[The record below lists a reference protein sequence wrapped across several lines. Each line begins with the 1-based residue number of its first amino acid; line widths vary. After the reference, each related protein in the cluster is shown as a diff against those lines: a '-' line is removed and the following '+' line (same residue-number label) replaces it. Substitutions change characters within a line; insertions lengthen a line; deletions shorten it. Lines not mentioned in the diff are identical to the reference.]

1 MLKTEEG
8 DRILDTEKLLFESYN
23 RAIEKGYDRLFNNTE
38 PEKILKIKDE
48 DISVFLDEELKE
60 WQNTE
65 LDLLGGITPYKYFDG
80 IDNLD
85 ELIELFKKASKICVL
100 DVPEVLIRRLQCF
113 GEDFIDQLM
122 ELAFLASSIKDDEEI
137 LVPLMAIRFLGR
149 LKAKKAAEML
159 LDLLYDVNSKNEA
172 IIEEINGAIINIGD
186 ASIDGILSKLKGAE
200 KIKDVEEYLLY
211 SLVQIGVN
219 IRKNPEY
226 EVVYAC
232 IKDTFI
238 KMDDKIIGAICIG
251 DLGDGRA
258 IPFLRGYVEKNID
271 SIGYDVFCEIKAAV
285 HKLGGNM
292 DDINF
297 KVNM

>member
-1 MLKTEEG
+1 
-8 DRILDTEKLLFESYN
+8 LDKENLLFESYN
-23 RAIEKGYDRLFNNTE
+23 KAMEKGFERLFNNTE
-38 PEKILKIKDE
+38 PEKILKIKDG
-48 DISVFLDEELKE
+48 DIPDFLDEEIKE

-65 LDLLGGITPYKYFDG
+65 LDLLEGISPKKYFDG

-85 ELIELFKKASKICVL
+85 ELIELFKKASKICDV

-122 ELAFLASSIKDDEEI
+122 NLASLSTSIKDDEEMLI
-137 LVPLMAIRFLGR
+137 PLMAIRFLGR
-149 LKAKKAAEML
+149 LEAKKAAKLL
-159 LDLLYDVNSKNEA
+159 LDLLYDIDSENEA

-186 ASIDGILSKLKGAE
+186 ASIDGILNKLKSAE
-200 KIKDVEEYLLY
+200 KIKDIEEYLLY
-211 SLVQIGVN
+211 SLVQICVN
-219 IRKNPEY
+219 VGKSPNY
-226 EVVYAC
+226 EDVYAC

-238 KMDDKIIGAICIG
+238 RMDDKIIGAICIG

-271 SIGYDVFCEIKAAV
+271 SINYDVFCEIKAAV

-292 DDINF
+292 DDIDF
-297 KVNM
+297 KGNI

>member
-8 DRILDTEKLLFESYN
+8 DRILNTEKLLFESYN
-23 RAIEKGYDRLFNNTE
+23 RAIEKGYDRFFNNTE
-38 PEKILKIKDE
+38 PEKILKIKNE
-48 DISVFLDEELKE
+48 DISAFLDEELKK
-60 WQNTE
+60 WQNTQ
-65 LDLLGGITPYKYFDG
+65 LDILGGITPYEYFDG
-80 IDNLD
+80 IDSLD
-85 ELIELFKKASKICVL
+85 ELIELFKNASKICDI

-122 ELAFLASSIKDDEEI
+122 KLASLASSIKDDEEM

-149 LKAKKAAEML
+149 LKAKKAVEML
-159 LDLLYDVNSKNEA
+159 LDLLYNVNSKNEA
-172 IIEEINGAIINIGD
+172 IIEEINGAVINIGD

-219 IRKNPEY
+219 IRKSPKY
-226 EVVYAC
+226 EVVYTC

-238 KMDDKIIGAICIG
+238 KMDDKIIGAICFG

-258 IPFLRGYVEKNID
+258 ISFLRGYVEKNID
-271 SIGYDVFCEIKAAV
+271 SISYDVFCEIKAAV